1 MQTKI
6 ALIALATLVGST
18 SLVSAH
24 DPYRPGGYNIDR
36 RQAIQDHRIE
46 QGRRTG
52 ELTRLEAWRLR
63 QEQARIA
70 EMERRAKADG
80 VVTYRER
87 QVIKRAQ
94 DDASRHIY
102 QESHDGQK
110 SWWRRWRHRHG
121 S

>member
-1 MQTKI
+1 MHTKI

-18 SLVSAH
+18 TLVSAH

-36 RQAIQDHRIE
+36 RQAIQNHRIE
-46 QGRRTG
+46 HGRHSG
-52 ELTRLEAWRLR
+52 ELTRYEYYRLK

-80 VVTYRER
+80 HLSYSER
-87 QVIKRAQ
+87 QAIKRAQ

-102 QESHDGQK
+102 RESHDGQK
-110 SWWRRWRHRHG
+110 SWWRRWQHRHG
-121 S
+121 N